1 MLEKQ
6 NIYTPHVIT
15 MYFYFYMS
23 ITPFES
29 RCLFG
34 VRRAKGRRYNNLAS
48 WKGVK
53 STVKQAYASRGESS
67 HSSLCAMRR
76 TVVNGS
82 LLQCPLKSLTT
93 IARDKMIVLSPAS
106 ASRTFYALWVLATG
120 EIAALSTRITSCSTD
135 YSCAWRAIIPPI

>member
-1 MLEKQ
+1 MG
-6 NIYTPHVIT
+6 
-15 MYFYFYMS
+15 

-67 HSSLCAMRR
+67 HGSLYATRR

-82 LLQCPLKSLTT
+82 LLQCPLN
-93 IARDKMIVLSPAS
+93 LSQQ
-106 ASRTFYALWVLATG
+106 
-120 EIAALSTRITSCSTD
+120 
-135 YSCAWRAIIPPI
+135 WRATR